1 MPAHDQLEVIAP
13 DGEIKFYDL
22 SPAKGITNIGRHPE
36 NDIVIDNPAVAQF
49 HAVLDHRQRPYQLVV
64 VTQDNPTSISGEP
77 VLPNVPHTLRTWDT
91 IELNGHS
98 LVLVEGGNFA
108 EPRSEPRAIPVER
121 PAASGASAVAA
132 GAPVAGAAAPAR
144 AAARGAMVPVA
155 TAQTF
160 PAGPFVRLASP
171 PPDRLD
177 ETIVTE
183 ITVREWIV
191 DVDQPATTQIT
202 IVNGGDLVATF
213 NVHVEGVNPAWVTVE
228 PPQINLFEGE
238 RATVSVTIIP
248 PRRPDTHA
256 GTSYLAFVTTSPD
269 YPGRVSAQG
278 GSITVNPYY
287 DFTVTDISPRQQT
300 VTWGRPIARASY
312 AIANRGNS
320 ECTYRVDGDDDER
333 ACRFEFRVPGEAA
346 ALISHAEVRLG
357 PDTAANIPLTIT
369 PHKRRFFGVGKHNY
383 MATVTTTPLSGIQTP
398 RTVLA
403 QVASAPLI
411 GPWVI
416 ILAVVLLAILLAV
429 IFKPRIRYF
438 GTDPTMLARDTA
450 ALHINAGES
459 VTLYW
464 RTSPFTNLRI
474 ESSIP
479 QDPEAGPV
487 PGPTNGKTFTPIDSV
502 TYRLRAENL
511 LTSLSPGLFGA
522 TWDIPVE
529 VEGVLPGVIFTGT
542 TSTGS
547 VNPQTRTITIVRG
560 ESVTLL
566 WTVVRTD
573 ELFLLTND
581 APQTIAPEQ
590 YTSSLVVAPEADT
603 TFKLAAHNH
612 YTGPGGYISDPI
624 TVRVVGPSPTPLPIP
639 VIERFDV
646 QPTVI
651 TVGESVKLDWL
662 VTGVDKITITG
673 VDGDLSPTGSIEV
686 APAEAGTVFF
696 KLTATNG
703 AEPVILQR
711 QVTVQAAPTPTSE
724 PLAPKIEFFTVSP
737 PEVVAG
743 SPQANGVLLAWSVT
757 GTTTDIKISGP
768 DFGEVSNLSRQGTIT
783 VAVAAP
789 TLFVLTAFNGEKLSV
804 SQTAQVSVLVPTAT
818 PTPPPTETPAPTPLP
833 QPIVIFSAAADADH
847 GEPAGNVFQ
856 ITTSDVPT
864 NTRRYSV
871 VAGTWV
877 KFSWST
883 TNAVKTIF
891 NHQDRA
897 PADAVSM
904 QINGPDTY
912 QFSAINA
919 QNSSLDLFIQVVT
932 TPRQPPPPPTNVSGI
947 FTDPSGPAD
956 IFWSYSSSQLY
967 LIDFFKVY
975 RATLP
980 STEFVPVATNISKEA
995 LPFQWSDSAATCDM
1009 AYYVVAVYTDPDGT
1023 QRETGPSTN
1032 SWYSPACPTPTPPP

>member
-1 MPAHDQLEVIAP
+1 MPAHDQLELIAP
-13 DGEIKFYDL
+13 SGEIKFYDL

-64 VTQDNPTSISGEP
+64 VTQENPTSISGEP

-108 EPRSEPRAIPVER
+108 DTRPEPRATPVER
-121 PAASGASAVAA
+121 PAAAMGAVAGVAAASAGMAA
-132 GAPVAGAAAPAR
+132 GAAVASA
-144 AAARGAMVPVA
+144 AMVPA
-155 TAQTF
+155 AAAQTL

-191 DVDQPATTQIT
+191 DVEQLATTQIT

-213 NVHVEGVNPAWVTVE
+213 NVHVEGINPAWVTVE
-228 PPQINLFEGE
+228 PPQVNLFEGE
-238 RATVSVTIIP
+238 RAMVTVTIIP

-256 GTSYLAFVTTSPD
+256 GTSYLAFVVTSPD

-287 DFTVTDISPRQQT
+287 DFTVTDVSPRQQT
-300 VTWGRPIARASY
+300 VTWGRPIAKASY
-312 AIANRGNS
+312 AVANRGNS
-320 ECTYRVDGDDDER
+320 ECTYRIDGDDDER
-333 ACRFEFRVPGEAA
+333 ACRFEFRVPGEPA
-346 ALISHAEVRLG
+346 ALISHAEMRLG

-416 ILAVVLLAILLAV
+416 VLAVIVLAILVAI

-438 GTDPTMLARDTA
+438 GTDPAMVARDTS
-450 ALHINAGES
+450 ALHINAGDS

-479 QDPEAGPV
+479 QDPEAGGV

-542 TSTGS
+542 TNTGS

-590 YTSSLVVAPEADT
+590 YTSSLVVQPETDT
-603 TFKLAAHNH
+603 TYKLAAHNH
-612 YTGPGGYISDPI
+612 YTGAGGFISDPI
-624 TVRVVGPSPTPLPIP
+624 TVRVVGPTATPLPIP

-686 APAEAGTVFF
+686 APATAGTVFF

-711 QVTVQAAPTPTSE
+711 QVVVQEAPTPTAE
-724 PLAPKIEFFTVSP
+724 PVAPKIEFFTVTP
-737 PEVVAG
+737 AIVVAG
-743 SPQANGVLLAWSVT
+743 DPEANGVLLTWSVT
-757 GTTTDIKISGP
+757 GATTDIKISGP
-768 DFGEVSNLSRQGTIT
+768 AFGEVANLSRQGTIT
-783 VAVAAP
+783 VAVTAP
-789 TLFVLTAFNGEKLSV
+789 TLFVLTAFNGDKLSV
-804 SQTAQVSVLVPTAT
+804 SQTTQVNVLLPTPT

-847 GEPAGNVFQ
+847 GEPSGNVTQ

-871 VAGTWV
+871 VAGT
-877 KFSWST
+877 
-883 TNAVKTIF
+883 
-891 NHQDRA
+891 
-897 PADAVSM
+897 
-904 QINGPDTY
+904 
-912 QFSAINA
+912 
-919 QNSSLDLFIQVVT
+919 
-932 TPRQPPPPPTNVSGI
+932 
-947 FTDPSGPAD
+947 
-956 IFWSYSSSQLY
+956 
-967 LIDFFKVY
+967 
-975 RATLP
+975 
-980 STEFVPVATNISKEA
+980 
-995 LPFQWSDSAATCDM
+995 
-1009 AYYVVAVYTDPDGT
+1009 
-1023 QRETGPSTN
+1023 
-1032 SWYSPACPTPTPPP
+1032 